1 MHWAMENGSTLPD
14 EQWKSNI
21 DMLLEELKSE
31 PKPDFQSGLRIGV
44 DDGVEQVFLCASP
57 YFALE
62 RWRAGTAAPLMHS
75 FETALI
81 LSNLGAPVSVNA
93 GGSWQ
98 WLGWAET
105 LLLPAA
111 LGQVAIRGP
120 ADVLIGYLP
129 DLERDVREPLT
140 RAGYGPGVIATL
152 GEGLDG

>member
-1 MHWAMENGSTLPD
+1 
-14 EQWKSNI
+14 
-21 DMLLEELKSE
+21 MLLEELKSE

-44 DDGVEQVFLCASP
+44 DDGVEQIFLCASP

-81 LSNLGAPVSVNA
+81 FSNLGTPVSVNA